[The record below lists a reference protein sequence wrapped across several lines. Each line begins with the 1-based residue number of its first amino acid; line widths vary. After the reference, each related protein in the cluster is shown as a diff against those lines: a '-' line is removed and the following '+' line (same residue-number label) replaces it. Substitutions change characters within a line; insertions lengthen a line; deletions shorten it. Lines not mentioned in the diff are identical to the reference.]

1 MVYLI
6 SFNILIL
13 IIFKY
18 TDFLILNINL
28 IFNTNLEFVE
38 LPFPFALSFV
48 TFQVIAFLIDSYDEN
63 IKKIEFKK
71 FFLFIIFYFQQFYQL
86 SQI

>member
-28 IFNTNLEFVE
+28 IFNTNLEFLE
-38 LPFPFALSFV
+38 LPFPLALSFV
-48 TFQVIAFLIDSYDEN
+48 TFQVIAFLIDAYDEN

-71 FFLFIIFYFQQFYQL
+71 FFYSLFFFHN
-86 SQI
+86 